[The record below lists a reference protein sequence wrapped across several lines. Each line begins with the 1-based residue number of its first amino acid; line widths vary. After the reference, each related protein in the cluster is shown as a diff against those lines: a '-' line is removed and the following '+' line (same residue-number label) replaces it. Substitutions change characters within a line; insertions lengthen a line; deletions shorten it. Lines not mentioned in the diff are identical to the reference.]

1 MPIKFRSPRWWRRN
15 DGIDFTT
22 GVGCGTRQGVWFSA
36 GQIGAALSSK
46 GRRLSISWYSSGE
59 ASPSRHEMH
68 PTGAMQPPRHVVI
81 QAAVGLMLL
90 FLCSGIGYG
99 YSVLTHE
106 EIVDLQWKDQIR
118 PLLLQRFPQA
128 SDDDLKQAHA
138 YAYGGSV
145 IQDMGYYP
153 FGNKYFS
160 DLVHYVRSG
169 DFVRALIQQSSDLN
183 EYAFALGALAHYA
196 ADNSGHPA
204 INRVVALSFP
214 KLHRKYGQEVTYE
227 DDPKAHIRTEFGF
240 DMVQVAKN
248 RYTSDNFHD
257 FIGFNVSKP
266 LLERAF
272 AQTYGLQLQDVIHNE
287 DLAIG
292 TFRRAI
298 SRVIPEMTRVAL
310 LSRRKEM
317 VRDTPNFNEK
327 EFLYHLS
334 RAAYQKNWGN
344 GYREPGVGT
353 RVLAFFLK
361 IVPKVGPFKALAFKI
376 PTTRTEDIYIKSI
389 NQTVD
394 EYGAL
399 LREQGNGHLVIA
411 DLDFDTGRAT
421 RAGEYS
427 LADKT
432 YAHLLDDLAKRNFDQ
447 ASPGL
452 RRDILSFYANP
463 NAPIATK
470 RNAKAWRK
478 AQEEL
483 GRLKLSQADPSVD
496 TASTILPHQGSTQ

>member
-1 MPIKFRSPRWWRRN
+1 VFFSS
-15 DGIDFTT
+15 
-22 GVGCGTRQGVWFSA
+22 GVGN
-36 GQIGAALSSK
+36 
-46 GRRLSISWYSSGE
+46 
-59 ASPSRHEMH
+59 
-68 PTGAMQPPRHVVI
+68 
-81 QAAVGLMLL
+81 
-90 FLCSGIGYG
+90 G

-106 EIVDLQWKDQIR
+106 EMIDLVWKDQLR
-118 PLLLQRFPQA
+118 PLLLKRFPQA
-128 SDDDLKQAHA
+128 SEEDLKQAHA

-145 IQDMGYYP
+145 VQDMGYYP

-160 DLVHYVRSG
+160 DLVHYVRTG
-169 DFVRALIQQSSDLN
+169 DFVSALIQDSSDIN

-196 ADNSGHPA
+196 SDNSGHPT
-204 INRVVALSFP
+204 INHVVAVTFP
-214 KLHRKYGQEVTYE
+214 KLRKKYGEEVTYV

-257 FIGFNVSKP
+257 FIGFNISKP

-272 AQTYGLQLQDVIHNE
+272 AETYGIQLQDVIHNE

-298 SRVIPEMTRVAL
+298 SKVIPEMTRVAL
-310 LSRRKEM
+310 LSRRKEI

-334 RAAYQKNWGN
+334 RAKYQKEWGD
-344 GYREPGVGT
+344 GYRKPGAGT

-361 IVPKVGPFKALAFKI
+361 LVPKVGPFKALAFQI
-376 PTTRTEDIYIKSI
+376 PTTQTEDMYIKSV
-389 NQTVD
+389 NKTVD
-394 EYGAL
+394 DYGAL
-399 LREQGNGHLVIA
+399 LREQKGEQLTIA

-432 YAHLLDDLAKRNFDQ
+432 YARLLDDLAKRNFDQ
-447 ASPGL
+447 APAEL
-452 RRDILSFYANP
+452 RQNILSFYADL

-470 RNAKAWRK
+470 KNAKLWK
-478 AQEEL
+478 TTQEEL
-483 GRLKLSQADPSVD
+483 DRLKESNANYSVES
-496 TASTILPHQGSTQ
+496 ASGAK